1 MAELPGSDHRGR
13 ERVLLNPQGLPGTAV
28 RGPACTVV
36 WEPGGATLP
45 ATRLGRLWFWCRML
59 LIWKSVPAPLGAAEI
74 LQCRKRAMNGKGQ
87 LVNIGRGGRGLATEQ
102 TPEESWHPPWTD
114 LQHPIATVN
123 PTRNHLKLRRS
134 SAANYGPTTIPPI
147 VHIAGAPACC
157 NQLGRQTPHQ

>member
-1 MAELPGSDHRGR
+1 VGAGRG
-13 ERVLLNPQGLPGTAV
+13 NAAGDPI
-28 RGPACTVV
+28 GPAVV
-36 WEPGGATLP
+36 LVSNASHLAIRPSA
-45 ATRLGRLWFWCRML
+45 
-59 LIWKSVPAPLGAAEI
+59 IGAAEI

-123 PTRNHLKLRRS
+123 PTRNHLKLRRG